1 MFLVGDTRHQVD
13 VTARR
18 YGVTLEAAINSGY
31 RRSVALGIAVLLL
44 LVGAMAMVAISAR
57 NSARVADMRVKAAAS
72 QSHQLRNPLGGILLL
87 ADNLASG
94 SFESRDRAKKLG
106 EMILGYGRRLNEIVD
121 RSVQAASVELRTRHR
136 RLTRVDVAEIAE
148 AAIEEAQPLIEKAG
162 FVAERSFAQGLPEV
176 PADEEAL
183 RESLNNLLSNAVK
196 YGLPGKW
203 IGVETAE
210 TGSGR
215 KREVLIRVRD
225 RGRGIPAREGE
236 KVFEPY
242 YRTADVARS
251 PIPGS
256 GLGLT
261 FVRSAVKGM
270 GGRLTLESEEG
281 RGSVFTIHLRVPA

>member
-1 MFLVGDTRHQVD
+1 VFLVGDAPLQVNL
-13 VTARR
+13 TARR
-18 YGVTLEAAINSGY
+18 HGETLEAAINSRY

-57 NSARVADMRVKAAAS
+57 NSARFADMRVKAAAS

-94 SFESRDRAKKLG
+94 SFESHGQAKKLG
-106 EMILGYGRRLNEIVD
+106 EMILGYGRRLNEILD
-121 RSVQAASVELRTRHR
+121 RSVQAASVESRAKHR
-136 RLTRVDVAEIAE
+136 QLVKVDVSDIAE
-148 AAIEEAQPLIEKAG
+148 AALEEAQPLIEQAG
-162 FVAERSFAQGLPEV
+162 FVAERCLAQGLPEV

-183 RESLNNLLSNAVK
+183 RQSLNNLLSNAVK

-203 IGVETAE
+203 VGVETAE

-215 KREVLIRVRD
+215 KREVLIRVQD
-225 RGRGIPAREGE
+225 RGRGIPAREAR
-236 KVFEPY
+236 KIFEPY
-242 YRTADVARS
+242 YRTADVASS
-251 PIPGS
+251 PKPGS

-261 FVRSAVKGM
+261 LVRSAVKGM

-281 RGSVFTIHLRVPA
+281 RGSVFTIHLRAPA